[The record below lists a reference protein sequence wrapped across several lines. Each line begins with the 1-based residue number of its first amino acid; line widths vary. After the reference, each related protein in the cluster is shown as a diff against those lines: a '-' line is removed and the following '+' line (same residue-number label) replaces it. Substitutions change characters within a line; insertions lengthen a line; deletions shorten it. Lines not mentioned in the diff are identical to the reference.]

1 MRRNRGLALLIAVL
15 FVLTGCGAG
24 TPSKSETP
32 SGSTSTTTPPATS
45 TPAPKQEAPKK
56 PQEVG
61 LAIQDEPA
69 SLDPVKSIQLTT
81 GQTLTYLS
89 ESLVYIDKDAKPK
102 PWIAESWTV
111 EDGGKI
117 ITFKIRS
124 GKKFHDGT
132 PLDADAVVFSFN
144 RHLDPA
150 NKSVNRA
157 QLGSLQ
163 KVEKVGTDQV
173 KFTFEKPFAPF
184 FVNLSSVY
192 QGIVSPTAVKAKGDA
207 FGREPVFSGPFKFDK
222 WVAAQEIQLVRNPDH
237 VEFRGDLTNKGAP
250 KIEKLF
256 VRIVP
261 EEGTRV
267 AALETGKIHFGDA
280 PREEIDRFKNNPK
293 YTFIEQKANNNLSM
307 IELNPFLP
315 PMDDVRVRKA
325 LAHSVKADEAGL
337 AAYSGLS
344 DVNPCPLPN
353 GILGWDKA
361 LCEQHGYKYDLNK
374 ASQYLTEAGYKKNAA
389 GKWEKDGKPLTFTFI
404 TYNLANGSKGGQV
417 IQNNLE
423 AAGWTV
429 DYQMFDVATAIAK
442 LKDKKHHGNYMW
454 WSWWDPVFM
463 SLVWKTPGWQ
473 QVFANPDLDKILIA
487 AESELDVAKREK
499 LVKDAMVWMLD
510 NAGVVPLGT
519 NWYVLVTRSDLVG
532 LKLDGTN
539 RPLLG
544 DAEIK

>member
-1 MRRNRGLALLIAVL
+1 MRRNRGIAVVIALLV
-15 FVLTGCGAG
+15 FLTGCGASQ
-24 TPSKSETP
+24 TKQPDTA
-32 SGSTSTTTPPATS
+32 SGSTTPPATS

-61 LAIQDEPA
+61 VAIQDEPA

-81 GQTLTYLS
+81 GQTLVYMS

-102 PWIAESWTV
+102 PWIAESWTA

-157 QLGSLQ
+157 QLGPL
-163 KVEKVGTDQV
+163 KTVEKVGTDQV
-173 KFTFEKPFAPF
+173 KFTFEQPFAPF
-184 FVNLSSVY
+184 FVNISSVY
-192 QGIVSPTAVKAKGDA
+192 QGIVSPTAVKAKGDS
-207 FGREPVFSGPFKFDK
+207 FGREPVFSGLFKFDK

-237 VEFRGDLTNKGAP
+237 VEFRADVTNKGP
-250 KIEKLF
+250 TKIEKLF

-267 AALETGKIHFGDA
+267 AALETGKIHFGDP
-280 PREEIDRFKNNPK
+280 PREEVDRFKNNPK
-293 YTFIEQKANNNLSM
+293 YSFIEQKANNNLSM
-307 IELNPFLP
+307 LELNPFLAP
-315 PMDDVRVRKA
+315 FDDVRVRKA
-325 LAHSVKADEAGL
+325 FAHSVKADEIAL
-337 AAYSGLS
+337 AAYSGLA

-353 GILGWDKA
+353 GILGYDKA
-361 LCEQHGYKYDLNK
+361 LCEQNGYKYDLNK
-374 ASQYLTEAGYKKNAA
+374 ASALLTEAGYTKNAQ
-389 GKWEKDGKPLTFTFI
+389 GKWEKGGKPLSIVFL

-417 IQNNLE
+417 VQNNLQ

-429 DYQMFDVATAIAK
+429 DYQMYDVATAIAK
-442 LKDKKHHGNYMW
+442 LKDKKHHANFMW

-463 SLVWKTPGWQ
+463 SLVWKSPGWQ
-473 QVFANPDLDKILIA
+473 QVYANPDLDKILIA
-487 AESELDVAKREK
+487 AETEPDVVKREK
-499 LVKDAMVWMLD
+499 LVKDAQVWMLQ
-510 NAGVVPLGT
+510 NAAVVPVST
-519 NWYVLVTRSDLVG
+519 NWMVLLSRTDLVG

-539 RPLLG
+539 RYLLQ
-544 DAEIK
+544 DAEVK